1 MLPAFQGMEH
11 GMDEI
16 IRIKA
21 EGFAL
26 NTLMFED
33 RRSLL

>member
-1 MLPAFQGMEH
+1 
-11 GMDEI
+11 MDEV

-26 NTLMFED
+26 NTLMFDD

>member
-1 MLPAFQGMEH
+1 MLPVFQGTEH
-11 GMDEI
+11 GMDEV

-26 NTLMFED
+26 NTLMFDD